1 MRNKVLKSI
10 QKELNFYRMTVLKTP
25 KICTNLKNL
34 GCNSLAAIWM
44 TERVS
49 STPYPSMIGATGLDK
64 ASCFKR
70 FDNLKKLTEIVYD
83 ELGMN
88 LFQLATCAIAIRHA
102 TGMDASVL
110 PHLDII
116 LRVAYDK
123 CLPWLNV

>member
-10 QKELNFYRMTVLKTP
+10 QKELNFSRMTVLKTP

-34 GCNSLAAIWM
+34 GCNSLAAIRM
-44 TERVS
+44 TERES
-49 STPYPSMIGATGLDK
+49 STPHPSLFGAASLDR
-64 ASCFKR
+64 ASCLKR
-70 FDNLKKLTEIVYD
+70 FDNLEKLTEIVYD

-102 TGMDASVL
+102 TGMDAGIL

-116 LRVAYDK
+116 HRVAHDK
-123 CLPWLNV
+123 CLSWLNV